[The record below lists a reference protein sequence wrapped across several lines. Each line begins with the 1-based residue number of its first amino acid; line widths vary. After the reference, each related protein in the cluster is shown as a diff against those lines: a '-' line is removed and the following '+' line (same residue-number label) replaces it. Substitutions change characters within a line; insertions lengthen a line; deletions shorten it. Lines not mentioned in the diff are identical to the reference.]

1 MTDGVVG
8 GAGVLAIAH
17 RGDPISFREN
27 TVPAIRSAI
36 EAGADIVEIDVKTTS
51 DGVSV
56 VLHDD
61 SLTRLW
67 EVDRDIWTMTAGE
80 VAAVGAGSPVGL
92 GIPTLEQALRLFD
105 GTGTAVLIDMD
116 SAQWVTAARY
126 AVQQVVDA
134 GHLRPSQVIWCGDTD
149 GMREVRATDPTARI
163 FLSWGEEARGGPPGD
178 ELVEALRPEAF
189 NPHWTAVEAGG
200 RDWARRKGLAL
211 SCWTVDEAA
220 DMRRLVE
227 GGVDA
232 MISNRIQAL
241 LEVVRGE

>member
-1 MTDGVVG
+1 M
-8 GAGVLAIAH
+8 LAIAH

-27 TVPAIRSAI
+27 TVPAIRAAI
-36 EAGADIVEIDVKTTS
+36 DAGVDIVEIDVKTTS

-56 VLHDD
+56 VLHDN

-67 EVDRDIWTMTAGE
+67 EVDRDIRTMTAAE
-80 VAAVGAGSPVGL
+80 VSAVGAGSPVEL
-92 GIPTLEQALRLFD
+92 RIPTLEQVLRLFA

-116 SAQWVTAARY
+116 GGEWAAAARY

-134 GHLRPSQVIWCGDTD
+134 GHLRATQVIWCGDTD
-149 GMREVRATDPTARI
+149 GMREVRAADRAARI

-200 RDWARRKGLAL
+200 RDWARSKGLAL
-211 SCWTVDEAA
+211 SCWTVDEAE

-232 MISNRIQAL
+232 MISNQIHAL
-241 LEVVRGE
+241 LDVVRGE